1 MTKMTS
7 DSIADF
13 MSRLGSSIKS
23 LVKIALYSRRC
34 SIRKAAG
41 ENERIIIL
49 GNGPSLDGTIK
60 NDLSKLQASPSL
72 AVNFAANADEFHVL
86 APRYYVLADPHFFNG
101 RNDPNVKRLHD
112 NINRKVNW
120 EMTLFV
126 PSRYRKAMDWLNN
139 PEVGVEYFNP
149 IGAEGFRWLTDI
161 AYRTGR
167 GMPRPRNVLI
177 PSIMIAI
184 LLGYK
189 EIYLA
194 GADHSWMK
202 TISVDD
208 CNRVISVQPHFYKDN
223 DDEKNRV
230 ATTYMNY
237 RLHDIVHSFY
247 VAFKA
252 YHEIAAYSATHNIHI
267 YNATPGSF
275 IDAFERRRL

>member
-72 AVNFAANADEFHVL
+72 AVNFAANADEFQVL

-161 AYRTGR
+161 A
-167 GMPRPRNVLI
+167 
-177 PSIMIAI
+177 
-184 LLGYK
+184 
-189 EIYLA
+189 
-194 GADHSWMK
+194 
-202 TISVDD
+202 
-208 CNRVISVQPHFYKDN
+208 
-223 DDEKNRV
+223 
-230 ATTYMNY
+230 
-237 RLHDIVHSFY
+237 
-247 VAFKA
+247 
-252 YHEIAAYSATHNIHI
+252 
-267 YNATPGSF
+267 
-275 IDAFERRRL
+275 